1 MGVCDIM
8 SKEEKIVISLSPLEV
23 NEISYADL
31 ENRMDRLEKFIISKL
46 DNYMAPNEIN
56 TLEFSTLIEEVISII
71 DRNFSINMGFPQ
83 LECTYR
89 E

>member
-1 MGVCDIM
+1 M
-8 SKEEKIVISLSPLEV
+8 EKIVISLSPIEV
-23 NEISYADL
+23 NKIEGMTHDDRIS
-31 ENRMDRLEKFIISKL
+31 RLEQFIISKL

-56 TLEFSTLIEEVISII
+56 TLNNETLLEVIL
-71 DRNFSINMGFPQ
+71 DVVNRNFYINMGFSQ

>member
-1 MGVCDIM
+1 M
-8 SKEEKIVISLSPLEV
+8 EQIVISLSPIEV

-46 DNYMAPNEIN
+46 DNYMSPNEIN
-56 TLEFSTLIEEVISII
+56 TLNNETLLEVIL
-71 DRNFSINMGFPQ
+71 DVVNRNFYINMGFSQ

-89 E
+89 DRD

>member
-1 MGVCDIM
+1 M
-8 SKEEKIVISLSPLEV
+8 EQIVISTAPIEV

-46 DNYMAPNEIN
+46 DNYMSPNEIN
-56 TLEFSTLIEEVISII
+56 TLNNETLLEVIL
-71 DRNFSINMGFPQ
+71 DVVNHNFYINMGFSQ
-83 LECTYR
+83 LECTYK

>member
-1 MGVCDIM
+1 M
-8 SKEEKIVISLSPLEV
+8 EKIVISLSPLEV

-46 DNYMAPNEIN
+46 DNYNSPNEIN
-56 TLEFSTLIEEVISII
+56 TLNNETLLEVIL
-71 DRNFSINMGFPQ
+71 DVVNQHFYINMGFPQ

>member
-1 MGVCDIM
+1 M
-8 SKEEKIVISLSPLEV
+8 EKIVISLSPLEV

-46 DNYMAPNEIN
+46 DSYMSPNEIN

-71 DRNFSINMGFPQ
+71 DRNFFINMGFPQ

>member
-1 MGVCDIM
+1 M
-8 SKEEKIVISLSPLEV
+8 EKIVISLSPLEV
-23 NEISYADL
+23 NELSYADL
-31 ENRMDRLEKFIISKL
+31 ELRMDRLEKFIISKL

-71 DRNFSINMGFPQ
+71 DRNFFINMGFPQ

>member
-1 MGVCDIM
+1 MM
-8 SKEEKIVISLSPLEV
+8 SKEEKIVISLSPIEV

-46 DNYMAPNEIN
+46 DNYIPEIN
-56 TLEFSTLIEEVISII
+56 TLNNETLLEVIL
-71 DRNFSINMGFPQ
+71 DVVNRNFILNMGFPQ

>member
-1 MGVCDIM
+1 M
-8 SKEEKIVISLSPLEV
+8 EKIVISLSPLEV

-56 TLEFSTLIEEVISII
+56 TLEFSTLIEEVINII

>member
-1 MGVCDIM
+1 M
-8 SKEEKIVISLSPLEV
+8 EKIVISLSPIEV

-31 ENRMDRLEKFIISKL
+31 ENRMNRLEQFIISKL

-56 TLEFSTLIEEVISII
+56 TLNNETLLEVIL
-71 DRNFSINMGFPQ
+71 DVVNQNFYINMGFSQ
-83 LECTYR
+83 LECTYK

>member
-1 MGVCDIM
+1 M
-8 SKEEKIVISLSPLEV
+8 SKEEKIVISLSPIEV
-23 NEISYADL
+23 NKIEGMTHDDRIS
-31 ENRMDRLEKFIISKL
+31 RLEQFIISKL

-56 TLEFSTLIEEVISII
+56 TLNNETLLEVIL
-71 DRNFSINMGFPQ
+71 DVVNRNFILNMGFPQ

>member
-1 MGVCDIM
+1 MM
-8 SKEEKIVISLSPLEV
+8 SKEEKIVISLSPIEV

-46 DNYMAPNEIN
+46 DNYPNEIN
-56 TLEFSTLIEEVISII
+56 TLEYETLIQVIIDVV
-71 DRNFSINMGFPQ
+71 DRNFILNMGFPQ

>member
-1 MGVCDIM
+1 M
-8 SKEEKIVISLSPLEV
+8 EKIVISLNPIEV
-23 NEISYADL
+23 NKIEGRTHDDRISLL
-31 ENRMDRLEKFIISKL
+31 EQFIISKL

-56 TLEFSTLIEEVISII
+56 TLNNETLLEVIL
-71 DRNFSINMGFPQ
+71 DVVNQHFYINMGFPQ

>member
-1 MGVCDIM
+1 M
-8 SKEEKIVISLSPLEV
+8 EKIVISLSPLEV

-46 DNYMAPNEIN
+46 DNYPNEIN
-56 TLEFSTLIEEVISII
+56 TLEYETLIQVIIDVV
-71 DRNFSINMGFPQ
+71 DRNFILNMGFPQ

>member
-1 MGVCDIM
+1 MM
-8 SKEEKIVISLSPLEV
+8 SKEEQIVISLSPLEV

-31 ENRMDRLEKFIISKL
+31 ENRMNRLEQFIISKL

-56 TLEFSTLIEEVISII
+56 TLNNETLLEVIL
-71 DRNFSINMGFPQ
+71 DVVNHNFYINMGFSQ
-83 LECTYR
+83 LECTYK

>member
-1 MGVCDIM
+1 M
-8 SKEEKIVISLSPLEV
+8 EQIVISLSPLEV

-31 ENRMDRLEKFIISKL
+31 ENRMNRLEKFIISKL
-46 DNYMAPNEIN
+46 DNYMPPNEIN
-56 TLEFSTLIEEVISII
+56 TLNNETLLEVIL
-71 DRNFSINMGFPQ
+71 DVVNRNFYINMGFSQ

>member
-1 MGVCDIM
+1 
-8 SKEEKIVISLSPLEV
+8 V

-56 TLEFSTLIEEVISII
+56 TLNNETLLEVIL
-71 DRNFSINMGFPQ
+71 DVVNHNFYINMGFSQ
-83 LECTYR
+83 LECTYK

>member
-1 MGVCDIM
+1 M
-8 SKEEKIVISLSPLEV
+8 EKIVISLSPLEV

-31 ENRMDRLEKFIISKL
+31 ENRMNRLEQFIISKL

-56 TLEFSTLIEEVISII
+56 TLNNETLLEVIL
-71 DRNFSINMGFPQ
+71 DVVNQHFYINMGFPQ

>member
-1 MGVCDIM
+1 M
-8 SKEEKIVISLSPLEV
+8 EQIVISLSPLEV

-56 TLEFSTLIEEVISII
+56 TLNNETLLEVIL
-71 DRNFSINMGFPQ
+71 DVVNRNFSIDMGFPQ

-89 E
+89 D

>member
-1 MGVCDIM
+1 ME
-8 SKEEKIVISLSPLEV
+8 KEEKIVISLSPIEV
-23 NEISYADL
+23 NKIEGMTHDDRIS
-31 ENRMDRLEKFIISKL
+31 RLEQFIISKL

-56 TLEFSTLIEEVISII
+56 TLNNETLLEVIL
-71 DRNFSINMGFPQ
+71 DVVNRNFYINMGFSQ

>member
-1 MGVCDIM
+1 M
-8 SKEEKIVISLSPLEV
+8 EKIVISLSPIEV
-23 NEISYADL
+23 NKIEGMTHDDRIS
-31 ENRMDRLEKFIISKL
+31 RLEQFIISKL

-56 TLEFSTLIEEVISII
+56 TLNNETLLEVIL
-71 DRNFSINMGFPQ
+71 DVVNRNFYINMGWTE

>member
-1 MGVCDIM
+1 M

-46 DNYMAPNEIN
+46 DNYIPEIN
-56 TLEFSTLIEEVISII
+56 TLEYETLIQVIVEVV

>member
-1 MGVCDIM
+1 M
-8 SKEEKIVISLSPLEV
+8 EKIVISLSPIEV

-56 TLEFSTLIEEVISII
+56 TLNNETLLEVIL
-71 DRNFSINMGFPQ
+71 DVVNQHFYINMGFPQ

>member
-1 MGVCDIM
+1 M
-8 SKEEKIVISLSPLEV
+8 EKIVISLSPLEV

-56 TLEFSTLIEEVISII
+56 TLNNETLLEVIL
-71 DRNFSINMGFPQ
+71 DVVNRNFFINMGFPQ

>member
-1 MGVCDIM
+1 M
-8 SKEEKIVISLSPLEV
+8 EQIVISLSPLEV

-46 DNYMAPNEIN
+46 DNYMPPNEIN
-56 TLEFSTLIEEVISII
+56 TLNNETLLEVIL
-71 DRNFSINMGFPQ
+71 DVVNRNFYINMGFSQ

>member
-1 MGVCDIM
+1 M
-8 SKEEKIVISLSPLEV
+8 EKIVISLSPLEV

-46 DNYMAPNEIN
+46 DNYPNEIN
-56 TLEFSTLIEEVISII
+56 TLEYETLIQVIIDVV
-71 DRNFSINMGFPQ
+71 DRNFFINMGFPQ

>member
-1 MGVCDIM
+1 M
-8 SKEEKIVISLSPLEV
+8 EKIVISLSPLEV

-46 DNYMAPNEIN
+46 DNYMAPDEIN
-56 TLEFSTLIEEVISII
+56 TLNNETLLEVIL
-71 DRNFSINMGFPQ
+71 DVVNRNFFINMGFPQ

>member
-1 MGVCDIM
+1 ME
-8 SKEEKIVISLSPLEV
+8 KEEKIVISLSPIEV
-23 NEISYADL
+23 NKIEGMTHDDRIS
-31 ENRMDRLEKFIISKL
+31 RLEQFIISKL

-56 TLEFSTLIEEVISII
+56 TLNNETLLEVIL
-71 DRNFSINMGFPQ
+71 DVVNRNFYINMGWTE

>member
-1 MGVCDIM
+1 M
-8 SKEEKIVISLSPLEV
+8 EQIVISTAPIEV

-31 ENRMDRLEKFIISKL
+31 ENRMNRLEKFIISKL

-56 TLEFSTLIEEVISII
+56 TLNNETLLEVIL
-71 DRNFSINMGFPQ
+71 DVVNRNFYINMGFSQ

-89 E
+89 DRD

>member
-1 MGVCDIM
+1 M
-8 SKEEKIVISLSPLEV
+8 EQIVISLSPLEV

-56 TLEFSTLIEEVISII
+56 TLNNETLLEVIL
-71 DRNFSINMGFPQ
+71 DVVNRNFYINMGFSQ
-83 LECTYR
+83 LECTYK

>member
-1 MGVCDIM
+1 ME
-8 SKEEKIVISLSPLEV
+8 KEEKIVISLSPLEV

-46 DNYMAPNEIN
+46 DNYIPEIN
-56 TLEFSTLIEEVISII
+56 TLEYETLIQVIIDVV
-71 DRNFSINMGFPQ
+71 DRNFYINMGFSQ

>member
-1 MGVCDIM
+1 M
-8 SKEEKIVISLSPLEV
+8 EKIVISLSPLEV

-46 DNYMAPNEIN
+46 DGHSLGFGATIN
-56 TLEFSTLIEEVISII
+56 TLEYETLIQVIIDVV